1 MPRSRCSPTLQ
12 ISKLHRKITNRR
24 NDFLHKLSLRLVQE
38 YQVICIEADGN
49 YSNLHLANGNDYL
62 LSFQLGQVESIIKEQ
77 LSYTNHSFVRVGKS
91 LIINMDE
98 LICVNITKQTLEMN
112 QPSGEKLLFNAS
124 REALKKLKNGM
135 VRSINMRPA
144 HLKGSGML
152 KGHKQTMIDDNDI
165 RVICNI

>member
-1 MPRSRCSPTLQ
+1 MKE
-12 ISKLHRKITNRR
+12 KLLIHTVNEAYSFHP
-24 NDFLHKLSLRLVQE
+24 D
-38 YQVICIEADGN
+38 QVISIEADGN
-49 YSNLHLANGNDYL
+49 YCNLHLSNGNEYL

-98 LICVNITKQTLEMN
+98 LTCVNITKQTLEMN

-124 REALKKLKNGM
+124 REALKKLMNLLIENKKNGM
-135 VRSINMRPA
+135 VRSINMRLVHA
-144 HLKGSGML
+144 KGSGLL

-165 RVICNI
+165 RVICD

>member
-1 MPRSRCSPTLQ
+1 MKLNVHNNWNMKEKLLIHTVNEAYSFNPNQ
-12 ISKLHRKITNRR
+12 I
-24 NDFLHKLSLRLVQE
+24 
-38 YQVICIEADGN
+38 ICIEADGN
-49 YSNLHLANGNDYL
+49 YSNLHLSNGNEYL

-77 LSYTNHSFVRVGKS
+77 LSYSNYSFVRVGKS

-124 REALKKLKNGM
+124 REALKKLMNFLIENKKNGM

>member
-1 MPRSRCSPTLQ
+1 MKEKLLIHTVNEAYSFNPNQ
-12 ISKLHRKITNRR
+12 I
-24 NDFLHKLSLRLVQE
+24 
-38 YQVICIEADGN
+38 ICIEADGN
-49 YSNLHLANGNDYL
+49 YSNLHLSNGNEYL

-77 LSYTNHSFVRVGKS
+77 LLYSNYSFVRVGKS

-112 QPSGEKLLFNAS
+112 QPSGERMFFNAS
-124 REALKKLKNGM
+124 REALKKLMNFLIENKKNGM